1 MQHLIIPDVIRLAI
15 LTPETCLFLTKEECM
30 KKLTLPII
38 LLMMAACTT
47 FDTKSHNASVSNSDQ
62 KIKRVAVV
70 DFDFARPEKGRTD
83 RGRIVRP
90 MNAGSIMADI
100 FTEHLLESGLY
111 EVVERRKIVRLL
123 RDFEID
129 TGDLF
134 ATDHI
139 KKLQNVLNVD
149 GLIVGVVMEYGDWR
163 GTINW
168 GGVVGFS
175 ARLVEVDSG
184 KLVWATSA
192 NRDMA
197 MTNSSA
203 IAHAASQDALK
214 DLLTQLGK

>member
-1 MQHLIIPDVIRLAI
+1 
-15 LTPETCLFLTKEECM
+15 M
-30 KKLTLPII
+30 KKLMMPMI
-38 LLMMAACTT
+38 LLLVYACTT
-47 FDTKSHNASVSNSDQ
+47 FDIEDHNASVSNFNPE
-62 KIKRVAVV
+62 IKRVGVV
-70 DFDFARPEKGRTD
+70 DFDFARPERGKTD

-100 FTEHLLESGLY
+100 FAEHLLQSGLY

-123 RDFEID
+123 RDFEMD

-134 ATDHI
+134 ATANL
-139 KKLQNVLNVD
+139 KKLQQVLNVD
-149 GLIVGVVMEYGDWR
+149 GLVVGMVMEYGDWR
-163 GTINW
+163 GRVNW

-184 KLVWATSA
+184 SLIWATSA

-203 IAHAASQDALK
+203 IAHAASQDALQ
-214 DLLTQLGK
+214 DLLTKLGK

>member
-1 MQHLIIPDVIRLAI
+1 
-15 LTPETCLFLTKEECM
+15 M
-30 KKLTLPII
+30 KKLMLPII
-38 LLMMAACTT
+38 LLMIYACTT
-47 FDTKSHNASVSNSDQ
+47 FDTKDHNAAVSNSDPA
-62 KIKRVAVV
+62 IKRVAVV
-70 DFDFARPEKGRTD
+70 NFDFARPERGRTD

-100 FTEHLLESGLY
+100 FTAHLLKSGLY
-111 EVVERRKIVRLL
+111 EVVERKKIVRLL

-134 ATDHI
+134 AADHMKKI
-139 KKLQNVLNVD
+139 KAVLNVD

-175 ARLVEVDSG
+175 ARLVEVESG
-184 KLVWATSA
+184 ALIWVTNA

-197 MTNSSA
+197 MTNSSVV
-203 IAHAASQDALK
+203 AHAASQDALN

>member
-1 MQHLIIPDVIRLAI
+1 
-15 LTPETCLFLTKEECM
+15 M
-30 KKLTLPII
+30 KKFIMPII
-38 LLMMAACTT
+38 LLMIYACTT
-47 FDTKSHNASVSNSDQ
+47 FDTIDHNASVSHSDRA
-62 KIKRVAVV
+62 IKRVAVV
-70 DFDFARPEKGRTD
+70 DFDFARPERDRTD

-111 EVVERRKIVRLL
+111 EVIERKKIVRLL

-134 ATDHI
+134 AADHM
-139 KKLQNVLNVD
+139 KKLQDVLNVD
-149 GLIVGVVMEYGDWR
+149 GLIVGVVMEFGDWR
-163 GTINW
+163 GRINW

-184 KLVWATSA
+184 SLIWAASA

-197 MTNSSA
+197 MTNSTVV
-203 IAHAASQDALK
+203 AHAASQDALK

>member
-1 MQHLIIPDVIRLAI
+1 
-15 LTPETCLFLTKEECM
+15 M
-30 KKLTLPII
+30 KKLALSII
-38 LLMMAACTT
+38 FLLMVSACTT
-47 FDTKSHNASVSNSDQ
+47 FDTKSHNAAVSGSDRQ
-62 KIKRVAVV
+62 INRVAVV
-70 DFDFARPEKGRTD
+70 DFDFARPERGKTD

-100 FTEHLLESGLY
+100 FAEHLLESGLY
-111 EVVERRKIVRLL
+111 EVVERKKIVRLL

-134 ATDHI
+134 ASDNM
-139 KKLQNVLNVD
+139 KKIQRTLGVD
-149 GLIVGVVMEYGDWR
+149 GLIVGVVMEFGDWR

-184 KLVWATSA
+184 SLIWATSA
-192 NRDMA
+192 NRDTA
-197 MTNSSA
+197 MTNSSM
-203 IAHAASQDALK
+203 IAHAATQEALK